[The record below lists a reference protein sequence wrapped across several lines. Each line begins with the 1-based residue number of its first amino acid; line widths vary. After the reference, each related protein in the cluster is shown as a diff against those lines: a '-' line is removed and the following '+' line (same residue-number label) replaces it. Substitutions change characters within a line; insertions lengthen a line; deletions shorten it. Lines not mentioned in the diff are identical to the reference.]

1 MPSLRAVVPLDFA
14 HLASLSMH
22 APDLI
27 ERTFAGRR
35 SDLKRSILREA
46 LACFNDVG
54 IEATNIETI
63 RARCDTSV
71 GAIYHHFG
79 SKEGIVAA
87 LFFAALEDQ
96 AALRERYL
104 ETAHTAQEGVEALVR
119 SYVEWV
125 DAQPEWARFVY
136 QSRFAVANGPFKDE
150 LLTRNKQRNRQLSEW
165 MGDEGRSA
173 PFSHVPPE
181 LLLSLIIGAAES
193 YARAWLSGRVKK
205 SPNDYAQL
213 LAQAAWAS
221 ISQMPAQ

>member
-1 MPSLRAVVPLDFA
+1 
-14 HLASLSMH
+14 MH

-27 ERTFAGRR
+27 ERTFPGRR

-46 LACFNDVG
+46 LACFNEVG

-63 RARCDTSV
+63 RAHCDTSV

-96 AALRERYL
+96 AALREHYL
-104 ETAHTAQEGVEALVR
+104 TQAQTAQAGVEALVR

-125 DAQPEWARFVY
+125 DAQPDWARFVF

-150 LLTRNKQRNRQLSEW
+150 LLTRNKQRNRQLTEW
-165 MGDEGRSA
+165 MSEEGRA
-173 PFSHVPPE
+173 QAFSHIPAE
-181 LLLSLIIGAAES
+181 LLLSLIIGAAEN
-193 YARAWLSGRVKK
+193 YARAWLSGRVKN
-205 SPNDYAQL
+205 SPNAYASL

-221 ISQMPAQ
+221 ISQTPPQ